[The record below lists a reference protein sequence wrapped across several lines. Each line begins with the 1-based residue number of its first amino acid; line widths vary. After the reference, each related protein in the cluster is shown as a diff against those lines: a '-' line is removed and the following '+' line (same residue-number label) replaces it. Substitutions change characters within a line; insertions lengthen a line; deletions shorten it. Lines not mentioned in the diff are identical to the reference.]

1 VERIADAFVWPLR
14 DPQWVSKVVI
24 IGLLLLIPIVGALN
38 GLGWMLACLDRLRAG
53 EEKLPPANLTYL
65 GRGLRL
71 FVVNIVYLVVFVVVV
86 LAIFVPG
93 VVLLATEGR
102 RSGPNVPAVSVGLAL
117 LMLTFS
123 LVTLGS
129 VAFYFAMPSIVMGV
143 ERGGVGAGLNVRRVL
158 RSSRESLT
166 STLIAG
172 LMLIAAA
179 FVGQVGAFA
188 CIVGAVFTT
197 AYSLAMQAWIFRSFE
212 LGVTSPTSA

>member
-1 VERIADAFVWPLR
+1 VERIADAFVWPMR

-24 IGLLLLIPIVGALN
+24 IALLLLIPIVGALN

-53 EEKLPPANLTYL
+53 EETLPAANLTYL

-71 FVVNIVYLVVFVVVV
+71 FVVNIVYLAVFVLVV

-102 RSGPNVPAVSVGLAL
+102 RAGPNVPAASLGLAL
-117 LMLTFS
+117 VMLTFS

-129 VAFYFAMPSIVMGV
+129 VAFYFAMPSIVV
-143 ERGGVGAGLNVRRVL
+143 EVEHGGVGAGLNVARVVRR
-158 RSSRESLT
+158 SRATLN

-188 CIVGAVFTT
+188 CIVGAIFTT